1 VVLWHCRPLEFS
13 SSHPLGFSLM
23 SSSSCIVVLLHCH
36 PLALS
41 SSCNVLSD
49 SRPLVLPSSPR
60 ILVIFLILI
69 LKFSLFSSSRIL
81 IPCVVLLQS
90 RNDDALQ
97 LALCICGV
105 NMHSCQSTLLS
116 WTTAL
121 YCQVS
126 VFYTGVISISPS
138 LIVKYLTRYCVL
150 CL

>member
-1 VVLWHCRPLEFS
+1 MLLYLPPKVLHGRSLGASSRILILS
-13 SSHPLGFSLM
+13 SSQPLGFSL
-23 SSSSCIVVLLHCH
+23 L
-36 PLALS
+36 LS

-49 SRPLVLPSSPR
+49 SRPLVSLSSSSSSSSNFRYSHRP
-60 ILVIFLILI
+60 LE
-69 LKFSLFSSSRIL
+69 FSFSRIL

-90 RNDDALQ
+90 RNDHALQ